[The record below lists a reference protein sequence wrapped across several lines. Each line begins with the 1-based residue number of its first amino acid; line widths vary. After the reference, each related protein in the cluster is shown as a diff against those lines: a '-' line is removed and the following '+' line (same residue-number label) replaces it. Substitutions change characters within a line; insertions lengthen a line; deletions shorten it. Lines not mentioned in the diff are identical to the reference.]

1 MTVWS
6 KGVYMLAMIQ
16 KMIDKSVRA
25 YFAALPDD
33 KIVQIGSRIMSA
45 EGLTDNVYRKI
56 VESASGDRVVTIY
69 FNGGDMA
76 IISNSQQQQTR
87 GVAW

>member
-1 MTVWS
+1 
-6 KGVYMLAMIQ
+6 MLTMIQ

-25 YFAALPDD
+25 YFDTLPDD
-33 KIVQIGSRIMSA
+33 KVVQIGSRIMSA
-45 EGLTDNVYRKI
+45 EGLTDNVYKKM

-76 IISNSQQQQTR
+76 IISNKQSQQTR
-87 GVAW
+87 GPGW